1 MKRPGDIQLNQPPSK
16 HYKSVTFS
24 LPSPN
29 HQPQQQ
35 QITNPTQQEQLESTS
50 STSQISPPMTGQSS
64 LQHPPSSSSLQQPQQ
79 TIGMPTPNTNKS
91 ILRSSSTSSGKF
103 CVCIISSCE
112 FVGDLGASYLT
123 STFI

>member
-29 HQPQQQ
+29 NHHQQQ
-35 QITNPTQQEQLESTS
+35 THQQQLESKEATPHH
-50 STSQISPPMTGQSS
+50 QISPSMTGQSQS
-64 LQHPPSSSSLQQPQQ
+64 LQHPSQ
-79 TIGMPTPNTNKS
+79 TGMPTPNNNKS

-103 CVCIISSCE
+103 AFLSCE
-112 FVGDLGASYLT
+112 FMCFYGHFTIVFANRMY
-123 STFI
+123 